1 MDAITQTRTQEQ
13 IRLKDLVDLLWRGR
27 WWVIGITLSLTVAA
41 AVLALVLP
49 KTYKAQITVS
59 AVTNAPGSG
68 GMGGLSSMVSQFSG
82 LASLAGLSVGGDTHK
97 AESLA
102 VLQSEALTE
111 DYLREN
117 DLLPVLYAKLWDPLQ
132 RRWKVTDPRRI
143 PTLWRANQRFKHEI
157 RTVSTDNKTGL
168 TTLTVVW
175 KDPKLAAQWANGLV
189 KKANDYLRG
198 KAIAESDRNIEYL
211 NAQALKTDVVGV
223 KQAIYAIMENEINKE
238 MLARGSDEYALKVL
252 DPAVPPEA
260 PYSPQPL
267 MWTLIGLFSGVLL
280 CILGAFLRLVWS
292 TS

>member
-1 MDAITQTRTQEQ
+1 MDAITQTRTQDQ

-27 WWVIGITLSLTVAA
+27 LWVVGITLSLTVAA

-49 KTYKAQITVS
+49 KSYKAQIIVS

-68 GMGGLSSMVSQFSG
+68 GMGGLSSMVSEFSG

-117 DLLPVLYAKLWDPLQ
+117 NLLPVLYAKLWDPVEK
-132 RRWKVTDPRRI
+132 RWKVTNPRRV
-143 PTLWRANQRFKHEI
+143 PTLWRANQKFKRDV
-157 RTVSTDNKTGL
+157 RTVTTDTHTGL
-168 TTLTVVW
+168 ITLTVVW
-175 KDPKLAAQWANGLV
+175 NDPKLAAQWANGLV
-189 KKANDYLRG
+189 KKTNDYLRG
-198 KAIAESDRNIEYL
+198 QAIAESDRNIEYL

-252 DPAVPPEA
+252 DPAVAPEA
-260 PYSPQPL
+260 PYSPQL
-267 MWTLIGLFSGVLL
+267 VMWTLIGLFSGILL
-280 CILGAFLRLVWS
+280 CILGAFLRLVWR